1 MYQSPED
8 ALDPVIDWH
17 RIGDTLRTLCRVSE
31 ATIRRWRRQPER
43 MPAAAQ
49 VLARLLS
56 SGHLGILWPAWHG
69 YIIRD
74 DTLAWWSGEY
84 AIRPGQVSG
93 YDWLERSLDRSHQE
107 IRRLERLVKLDQ
119 VAAIRDD
126 LAGLVER
133 LDAIAGPARQRVR

>member
-8 ALDPVIDWH
+8 VLNPLIDWH
-17 RIGDTLRTLCRVSE
+17 RISDRLRCLCQVSD
-31 ATIRRWRRQPER
+31 ATIRRWRRNPER
-43 MPAAAQ
+43 MPAAVR
-49 VLARLLS
+49 VLAELLS

-84 AIRPGQVSG
+84 SIRPGQVAG
-93 YDWLERSLDRSHQE
+93 YEWLERSLWRAHQE
-107 IRRLERLVKLDQ
+107 IRRLERISQLDQ
-119 VAAIRDD
+119 VAAIRND

-133 LDAIAGPARQRVR
+133 LDAIAGPARRRVR